1 MVDKNDEKKQMC
13 AMKVI
18 KRAKLKKRRL
28 SKDKTAFD
36 NIEREV
42 AIMKKLSHPHIVRLL
57 EIMDDPSCEKLY
69 LVMELMA
76 GGSVE
81 DLLI

>member
-1 MVDKNDEKKQMC
+1 MF

-28 SKDKTAFD
+28 SIYKTAFD

-42 AIMKKLSHPHIVRLL
+42 AIMKKLQHPHIVRLL
-57 EIMDDPSCEKLY
+57 EIMDDPGCSKLY
-69 LVMELMA
+69 LVMELMS
-76 GGSVE
+76 GGS
-81 DLLI
+81 L